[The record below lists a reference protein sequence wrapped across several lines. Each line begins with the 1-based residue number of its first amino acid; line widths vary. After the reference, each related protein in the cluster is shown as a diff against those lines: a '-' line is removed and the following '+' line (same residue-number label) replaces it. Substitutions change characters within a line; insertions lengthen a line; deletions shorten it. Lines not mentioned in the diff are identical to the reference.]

1 MNGREAMGR
10 LAQRVKASMG
20 RYRLVW
26 LVILAGLILLLLP
39 TGEKEGEAREET
51 EQTQSAFDLAATE
64 ARLSQALSKI
74 HGAGEVTVVLTVA
87 NGPRQILA
95 ENVDRDGSQGEEK
108 TETVVL
114 SRGSGSQETVTV
126 QEIYPRY
133 QGALLVCAGGDDPT
147 VRLQLTEAMSALTG
161 LGADKISISQ
171 ESEEKPMKLWKR
183 NAIAAAIVLF
193 VCGAVYLNWS
203 YSQDT
208 AAGKNLGEA
217 ALVGSQNDPLL
228 EKQKEGAAAEE
239 GAAGEEGAQTEEG
252 AAAQEG
258 ADAESGTYFS
268 TARLNRQQA
277 RDNALSLLQE
287 AAEDEKADQSSVD
300 QANAAIQTMADY
312 TMTEAQIENLITAKG
327 YTDCVAFLGED
338 SISVVVSAMENGMT
352 DADAARIGEIVMEQT
367 GLKADQIKIIEAE

>member
-1 MNGREAMGR
+1 
-10 LAQRVKASMG
+10 
-20 RYRLVW
+20 
-26 LVILAGLILLLLP
+26 
-39 TGEKEGEAREET
+39 
-51 EQTQSAFDLAATE
+51 
-64 ARLSQALSKI
+64 
-74 HGAGEVTVVLTVA
+74 
-87 NGPRQILA
+87 
-95 ENVDRDGSQGEEK
+95 
-108 TETVVL
+108 
-114 SRGSGSQETVTV
+114 
-126 QEIYPRY
+126 
-133 QGALLVCAGGDDPT
+133 
-147 VRLQLTEAMSALTG
+147 
-161 LGADKISISQ
+161 
-171 ESEEKPMKLWKR
+171 MKLWKR

-239 GAAGEEGAQTEEG
+239 GAAGEEGAKTEEG

-312 TMTEAQIENLITAKG
+312 TMTAVTPVPSRKPLSGVPVRRYKTTSSLLPATFFNPSPI
-327 YTDCVAFLGED
+327 
-338 SISVVVSAMENGMT
+338 SAMPNRNSATPLSSEITLLMLISKFLHT
-352 DADAARIGEIVMEQT
+352 IGGILSIMAQNS
-367 GLKADQIKIIEAE
+367 

>member
-1 MNGREAMGR
+1 
-10 LAQRVKASMG
+10 
-20 RYRLVW
+20 
-26 LVILAGLILLLLP
+26 
-39 TGEKEGEAREET
+39 
-51 EQTQSAFDLAATE
+51 
-64 ARLSQALSKI
+64 
-74 HGAGEVTVVLTVA
+74 
-87 NGPRQILA
+87 
-95 ENVDRDGSQGEEK
+95 
-108 TETVVL
+108 
-114 SRGSGSQETVTV
+114 
-126 QEIYPRY
+126 
-133 QGALLVCAGGDDPT
+133 
-147 VRLQLTEAMSALTG
+147 
-161 LGADKISISQ
+161 
-171 ESEEKPMKLWKR
+171 MKLWKR

-287 AAEDEKADQSSVD
+287 AALA
-300 QANAAIQTMADY
+300 
-312 TMTEAQIENLITAKG
+312 
-327 YTDCVAFLGED
+327 
-338 SISVVVSAMENGMT
+338 
-352 DADAARIGEIVMEQT
+352 
-367 GLKADQIKIIEAE
+367 